1 MQWPIAKIYVG
12 QKHGEEGVGEDFQD
26 ARGMD
31 RVGVGSRGQGKVCL
45 VLELQN
51 EFGQEGGVHGEAAG
65 RKGR

>member
-31 RVGVGSRGQGKVCL
+31 RVGVGSRGQGKVCF

-51 EFGQEGGVHGEAAG
+51 EFGQEGGVMVKLLA
-65 RKGR
+65 